1 MIMVLLCG
9 SANKRYTRR
18 LMLNQQKEQV
28 TVASETGKKG
38 QQSQSSSGFATL
50 DLKTEEGADRSAHSC
65 NEVYNYSRKASK
77 ETG

>member
-1 MIMVLLCG
+1 MVLLCG

-18 LMLNQQKEQV
+18 LILNQQKEQA
-28 TVASETGKKG
+28 TVASETGKKE

-50 DLKTEEGADRSAHSC
+50 DLKTEEGADFVHSC

>member
-1 MIMVLLCG
+1 
-9 SANKRYTRR
+9 
-18 LMLNQQKEQV
+18 MLNQQKEQV

-50 DLKTEEGADRSAHSC
+50 DLKTEEGADNDDYRSAHSC
-65 NEVYNYSRKASK
+65 NEVSNYSRKTSK